1 MLGKALAGT
10 ATGTSRARGRS
21 NRSRLFLRRS
31 QVLLIDNGDEL
42 NETEKTIHAALLT
55 LTIDPDQAPAA
66 ANALTRDILPK
77 IRSAPGFVAGYWLE
91 PVDGRGFSFVVF
103 ETEEQARR
111 SAPPAS
117 NWAAPGVS
125 INEVDF
131 RRVAASA

>member
-1 MLGKALAGT
+1 M
-10 ATGTSRARGRS
+10 
-21 NRSRLFLRRS
+21 
-31 QVLLIDNGDEL
+31 
-42 NETEKTIHAALLT
+42 HAALVN

-66 ANALTRDILPK
+66 ANALTGDILPK
-77 IRSAPGFVAGYWLE
+77 VRSAPGFVAGYWLE

-103 ETEEQARR
+103 ETKEQALR

-125 INEVDF
+125 INEVDV

>member
-1 MLGKALAGT
+1 MIDVPERRTPSNANCVGPAG
-10 ATGTSRARGRS
+10 
-21 NRSRLFLRRS
+21 S
-31 QVLLIDNGDEL
+31 QIGITQRNG
-42 NETEKTIHAALLT
+42 ETRHAAFLM

-66 ANALTRDILPK
+66 ANAFARDILPK

-91 PVDGRGFSFVVF
+91 PVDGQGFAFVVF

-111 SAPPAS
+111 SAPPAG
-117 NWAAPGVS
+117 NWPAPGVS